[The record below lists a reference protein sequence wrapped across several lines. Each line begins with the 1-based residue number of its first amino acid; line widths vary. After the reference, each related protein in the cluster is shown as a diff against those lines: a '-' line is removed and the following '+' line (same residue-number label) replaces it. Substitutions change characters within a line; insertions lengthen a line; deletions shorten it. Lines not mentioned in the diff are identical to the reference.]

1 MTKKAETKT
10 DKMQFLNVVLLIL
23 FIFLIFLAVGLL
35 SPILSILAT
44 IGFAV
49 FVFWCVGRFIFFR

>member
-49 FVFWCVGRFIFFR
+49 FVFWYVGGLLFFR